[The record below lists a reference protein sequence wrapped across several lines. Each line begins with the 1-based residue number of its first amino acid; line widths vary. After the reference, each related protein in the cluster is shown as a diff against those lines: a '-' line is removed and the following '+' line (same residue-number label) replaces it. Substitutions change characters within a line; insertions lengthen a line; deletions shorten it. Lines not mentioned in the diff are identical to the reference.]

1 MKSRISKYLENLFI
15 PRLSEYFENY
25 TILDNS
31 ANKNILADWF
41 RHFSPK
47 NKHKQLW
54 HAFSYYE
61 AKAYTGQQA
70 IKRFE
75 KQSKNNIIIFSNEL
89 SNSIIFNNLIQND
102 ISIEI
107 INDCINNNKSK
118 HDIYFTEI
126 NFAWTFV
133 ITHESEFGP
142 YFSFS

>member
-1 MKSRISKYLENLFI
+1 MHFPTMKLKH
-15 PRLSEYFENY
+15 
-25 TILDNS
+25 ILDN
-31 ANKNILADWF
+31 KLLKGL
-41 RHFSPK
+41 K
-47 NKHKQLW
+47 NK
-54 HAFSYYE
+54 
-61 AKAYTGQQA
+61 AK
-70 IKRFE
+70 
-75 KQSKNNIIIFSNEL
+75 IILLFL
-89 SNSIIFNNLIQND
+89 LIFNNLIQND